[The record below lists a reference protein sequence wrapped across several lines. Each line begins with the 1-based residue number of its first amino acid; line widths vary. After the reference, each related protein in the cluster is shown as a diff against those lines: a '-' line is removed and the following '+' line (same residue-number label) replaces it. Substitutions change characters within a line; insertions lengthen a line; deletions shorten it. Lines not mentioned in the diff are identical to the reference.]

1 MESRY
6 DFMKESEVQ
15 DIDGDLYP
23 DVLSVDYSKVEFKE
37 LPPVVTITSADIN
50 RFWYFMYKNYGISYN
65 DDLLLNLN
73 GIPYV
78 GMLEPNDKLVMISL
92 NDLKRN
98 VVNKSDY
105 MRIC

>member
-1 MESRY
+1 
-6 DFMKESEVQ
+6 
-15 DIDGDLYP
+15 
-23 DVLSVDYSKVEFKE
+23 
-37 LPPVVTITSADIN
+37 
-50 RFWYFMYKNYGISYN
+50 MYKNYGISYN

-105 MRIC
+105 MRVC